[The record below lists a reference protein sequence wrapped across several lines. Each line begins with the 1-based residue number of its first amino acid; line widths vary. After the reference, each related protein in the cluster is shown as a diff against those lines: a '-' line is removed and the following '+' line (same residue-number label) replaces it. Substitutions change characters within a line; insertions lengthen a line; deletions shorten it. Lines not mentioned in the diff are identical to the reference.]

1 VPPVLIK
8 KYGNR
13 RLYDTAESRYITQDE
28 LAAAIKRG
36 VDVRVVD
43 AKTSEDLTQATL
55 AQLVLENAH
64 AARALPV
71 GLLTQ
76 LIRLDDDALVEFF
89 GRYVTSALEL
99 YLTAKRGVQSL
110 TQASPLMRMPVNATD
125 AVTRMWMQSPFAQ
138 LAGFGGFPGFPPG
151 FAPSGPAPT
160 PVYEPEPPPPPPP
173 ASRRR
178 RPAPIPPTPWPR
190 CAASSMNSSARCEA
204 TGSASRAPSASRGA
218 TEVEQARRVGEGAA
232 AGAVAAGERGAVQDS
247 CAAMQ
252 KSSNPGRSAS
262 A

>member
-1 VPPVLIK
+1 MPPVLIK

-13 RLYDTAESRYITQDE
+13 RLYDTGESRYITQDE

-71 GLLTQ
+71 ALLTQ

-99 YLTAKRGVQSL
+99 YLTAKRG
-110 TQASPLMRMPVNATD
+110 QAVVLDV
-125 AVTRMWMQSPFAQ
+125 
-138 LAGFGGFPGFPPG
+138 AGGDLGAGLG
-151 FAPSGPAPT
+151 
-160 PVYEPEPPPPPPP
+160 E
-173 ASRRR
+173 
-178 RPAPIPPTPWPR
+178 
-190 CAASSMNSSARCEA
+190 AASEVRAHALGR
-204 TGSASRAPSASRGA
+204 TGDHDLEIRQLHGDRILG
-218 TEVEQARRVGEGAA
+218 
-232 AGAVAAGERGAVQDS
+232 
-247 CAAMQ
+247 
-252 KSSNPGRSAS
+252 
-262 A
+262 

>member
-1 VPPVLIK
+1 MAGGYRRPVPPVLIK

-36 VDVRVVD
+36 AEVRVVD
-43 AKTSEDLTQATL
+43 AKSGEDLTQATL

-110 TQASPLMRMPVNATD
+110 AQASPIMRAPLTATD
-125 AVTRMWMQSPFAQ
+125 ALTRMWMQSPFAQ
-138 LAGFGGFPGFPPG
+138 VAGFGGFPGYPPG
-151 FAPSGPAPT
+151 YPPSAPP
-160 PVYEPEPPPPPPP
+160 PVYEPEPAPPPP
-173 ASRRR
+173 A
-178 RPAPIPPTPWPR
+178 PAAP
-190 CAASSMNSSARCEA
+190 AAD
-204 TGSASRAPSASRGA
+204 PSDAL
-218 TEVEQARRVGEGAA
+218 
-232 AGAVAAGERGAVQDS
+232 
-247 CAAMQ
+247 AAMRRELDEL
-252 KSSNPGRSAS
+252 KRAMRGDGVGKPGAKRKPRRDD
-262 A
+262 